1 MIVSIHQPN
10 YLPWTTL
17 IHKIASSD
25 VFVVFDDVQLV
36 RGKSYVI
43 RTQIKTSGGIKWL
56 TVPVKNKSSL
66 MNINQI
72 KINNEINWAEKQCN
86 MIKSN
91 YRNAKYFS
99 NNYEIFES
107 ALLKKTE
114 KLIDLNISLIK
125 IILDILEIKT
135 KIVMSSKLNIKSN
148 GTEQIIDIL
157 KSLNA
162 TQFLSGLGQGSS
174 KYTIGKENLYRKEGI
189 DVIYQKFNTPQYS
202 QLFGEFIPNL
212 SIIDMLF
219 NIGEKKTQEIIYG
232 KINSFKIYEN

>member
-36 RGKSYVI
+36 RGKSFVI

-66 MNINQI
+66 LNINQI
-72 KINNEINWAEKQCN
+72 EINNEINWAEKQCN
-86 MIKSN
+86 VIKSN
-91 YRNAKYFS
+91 YRNTKYFL
-99 NNYEIFES
+99 NNYELFES

-114 KLIDLNISLIK
+114 KLIDLNVSLIK

-162 TQFLSGLGQGSS
+162 KQFLSGLGQGSN
-174 KYTIGKENLYRKEGI
+174 KYTIGKEDLYGKEDI
-189 DVIYQKFNTPQYS
+189 DVIYQKFSTPQHS

-219 NIGEKKTQEIIYG
+219 NIGKEKTQEIIYA
-232 KINSFKIYEN
+232 KNNSFKIHEN